1 MKYQNDIDKMNTNRN
16 LFLMSLPI
24 FVELLLQLLVGN
36 VDQMMVSRVSQPSV
50 AAIVN
55 ANQIMNLVIIVLSM
69 ASTAV
74 TVILSQYLGAQD
86 EKNASRTCMV
96 SIVLIGGV
104 SLAATILV
112 FAGHT
117 PLYRAI
123 HVPEEVF
130 DEASL
135 YLLIVGAF
143 ILVQGF
149 YLTFS
154 AMIRAFAMVKE
165 VMIISVIMN
174 AMNIVGNAI
183 LIFGFHMGVAG
194 AALSTLI
201 SRIFCAIVVMYFL
214 RSPKEEICVRD
225 YTKIR
230 PDRHKIK
237 MILALG
243 IPTGIE
249 NGMFQ
254 FGKLAIQ
261 STVSTLGTAA
271 IAAQAMTNILEN
283 LNGIAAIGIG
293 IGLMNVVGE
302 CIGAGRKDEAIYY
315 TKKMCLVSEVVII
328 ISCLLVFVLTK
339 PIIHLGGM
347 SAESGRMCFFMVSW
361 ITIIKPIVW
370 VPAFIPAYSM
380 RAVGDVKFSM
390 ILSCTTM
397 WLCRVTLC
405 VVLCRVFGFG
415 PIAVWIGMFSD
426 WTLRGIF
433 YTLRFHGRKWLD
445 HKVIE

>member
-135 YLLIVGAF
+135 YLLIVGAALF
-143 ILVQGF
+143 LFGSSLFTGAVTIGK
-149 YLTFS
+149 YL
-154 AMIRAFAMVKE
+154 AIAGA
-165 VMIISVIMN
+165 VI
-174 AMNIVGNAI
+174 IVGFPVVRGKGVGKLLGLWDLYGATSYLADI
-183 LIFGFHMGVAG
+183 L
-194 AALSTLI
+194 SY
-201 SRIFCAIVVMYFL
+201 SRL
-214 RSPKEEICVRD
+214 
-225 YTKIR
+225 
-230 PDRHKIK
+230 
-237 MILALG
+237 LALG
-243 IPTGIE
+243 LASAVIAQVFNKLGSL
-249 NGMFQ
+249 
-254 FGKLAIQ
+254 FGGLP
-261 STVSTLGTAA
+261 VVLAA
-271 IAAQAMTNILEN
+271 ILF
-283 LNGIAAIGIG
+283 LLIAAIGHVLNFAINA
-293 IGLMNVVGE
+293 L
-302 CIGAGRKDEAIYY
+302 GAYVHASRLQYVEFFGKFYEGGGDEFQPFAKN
-315 TKKMCLVSEVVII
+315 TKYMK
-328 ISCLLVFVLTK
+328 
-339 PIIHLGGM
+339 
-347 SAESGRMCFFMVSW
+347 
-361 ITIIKPIVW
+361 IV
-370 VPAFIPAYSM
+370 
-380 RAVGDVKFSM
+380 KEE
-390 ILSCTTM
+390 
-397 WLCRVTLC
+397 
-405 VVLCRVFGFG
+405 
-415 PIAVWIGMFSD
+415 
-426 WTLRGIF
+426 
-433 YTLRFHGRKWLD
+433 K
-445 HKVIE
+445 

>member
-135 YLLIVGAF
+135 YLLIVG
-143 ILVQGF
+143 I
-149 YLTFS
+149 YS
-154 AMIRAFAMVKE
+154 
-165 VMIISVIMN
+165 
-174 AMNIVGNAI
+174 
-183 LIFGFHMGVAG
+183 
-194 AALSTLI
+194 
-201 SRIFCAIVVMYFL
+201 
-214 RSPKEEICVRD
+214 
-225 YTKIR
+225 
-230 PDRHKIK
+230 
-237 MILALG
+237 
-243 IPTGIE
+243 
-249 NGMFQ
+249 
-254 FGKLAIQ
+254 
-261 STVSTLGTAA
+261 
-271 IAAQAMTNILEN
+271 
-283 LNGIAAIGIG
+283 
-293 IGLMNVVGE
+293 
-302 CIGAGRKDEAIYY
+302 GAGTLSDLLSDDPRICHGKGSHDYISYHECHEYCG
-315 TKKMCLVSEVVII
+315 KCDFNQRLVRNAAAW
-328 ISCLLVFVLTK
+328 
-339 PIIHLGGM
+339 GGR
-347 SAESGRMCFFMVSW
+347 SG
-361 ITIIKPIVW
+361 
-370 VPAFIPAYSM
+370 
-380 RAVGDVKFSM
+380 D
-390 ILSCTTM
+390 
-397 WLCRVTLC
+397 
-405 VVLCRVFGFG
+405 
-415 PIAVWIGMFSD
+415 
-426 WTLRGIF
+426 
-433 YTLRFHGRKWLD
+433 LD
-445 HKVIE
+445 GYQ

>member
-1 MKYQNDIDKMNTNRN
+1 MNTNRN

-143 ILVQGF
+143 ILVQGL
-149 YLTFS
+149 YLT
-154 AMIRAFAMVKE
+154 VLHL
-165 VMIISVIMN
+165 N
-174 AMNIVGNAI
+174 
-183 LIFGFHMGVAG
+183 
-194 AALSTLI
+194 
-201 SRIFCAIVVMYFL
+201 
-214 RSPKEEICVRD
+214 RS
-225 YTKIR
+225 
-230 PDRHKIK
+230 K
-237 MILALG
+237 MKR
-243 IPTGIE
+243 TC
-249 NGMFQ
+249 FQ
-254 FGKLAIQ
+254 FRLAQ
-261 STVSTLGTAA
+261 
-271 IAAQAMTNILEN
+271 
-283 LNGIAAIGIG
+283 
-293 IGLMNVVGE
+293 
-302 CIGAGRKDEAIYY
+302 C
-315 TKKMCLVSEVVII
+315 
-328 ISCLLVFVLTK
+328 
-339 PIIHLGGM
+339 
-347 SAESGRMCFFMVSW
+347 
-361 ITIIKPIVW
+361 
-370 VPAFIPAYSM
+370 
-380 RAVGDVKFSM
+380 
-390 ILSCTTM
+390 
-397 WLCRVTLC
+397 
-405 VVLCRVFGFG
+405 
-415 PIAVWIGMFSD
+415 
-426 WTLRGIF
+426 
-433 YTLRFHGRKWLD
+433 
-445 HKVIE
+445 

>member
-143 ILVQGF
+143 
-149 YLTFS
+149 
-154 AMIRAFAMVKE
+154 AMVKE

-183 LIFGFHMGVAG
+183 LINGWFGMPQLGAVG
-194 AALSTLI
+194 AAISTDI
-201 SRIFCAIVVMYFL
+201 SKLVG
-214 RSPKEEICVRD
+214 
-225 YTKIR
+225 
-230 PDRHKIK
+230 
-237 MILALG
+237 LALMIRMFFKSRRVKMG
-243 IPTGIE
+243 MSYLRPFPVQILKNLCLLAIPTGVESFSYNLSQMIILGIV
-249 NGMFQ
+249 NS
-254 FGKLAIQ
+254 FGTLVTVTKGYCTIFANIDYVYAMAIATATQ
-261 STVSTLGTAA
+261 IVLGYLIGARRLNDIQKRVNATLKVA
-271 IAAQAMTNILEN
+271 IAAC
-283 LNGIAAIGIG
+283 
-293 IGLMNVVGE
+293 VGM
-302 CIGAGRKDEAIYY
+302 AVL
-315 TKKMCLVSEVVII
+315 MCLGGKYIFLIFTDNPEIIALGRRILVIEI
-328 ISCLLVFVLTK
+328 VLEIGRAVNIVMTKCL
-339 PIIHLGGM
+339 I
-347 SAESGRMCFFMVSW
+347 
-361 ITIIKPIVW
+361 
-370 VPAFIPAYSM
+370 
-380 RAVGDVKFSM
+380 AVGDV
-390 ILSCTTM
+390 LTPTTVGITFQWVVAAAGS
-397 WLCRVTLC
+397 WLLGSK
-405 VVLCRVFGFG
+405 LGWG
-415 PIAVWIGMFSD
+415 LEGVWIAMAAD
-426 WTLRGIF
+426 ECVRGLIYAVHF
-433 YTLRFHGRKWLD
+433 KKERWKKNFKGVKTEAELG
-445 HKVIE
+445 EA